1 MSSAAY
7 TTGVREPVP
16 TNMPQESKREPA
28 SPIERRRVL
37 LYALLAGVVFLGAY
51 PAHRAV
57 WRGNSEL
64 HTLLETIS
72 SLLAL
77 IAGAMALVRYY
88 AKKSSSFLLLGSW
101 FLGAG
106 LLDAYH
112 GLITSP
118 FLAGMTPSALS
129 ALTPWSGAVSRVFM
143 SLLMYAN
150 LVASNREARRPAA
163 VSIKESVVYILVG
176 VWALI
181 TFLFFA
187 LVSLP
192 PAYYPNLM
200 IHRPAE
206 LVPVLFFGL
215 AVAG

>member
-1 MSSAAY
+1 
-7 TTGVREPVP
+7 
-16 TNMPQESKREPA
+16 MPA
-28 SPIERRRVL
+28 IYHVVRRVCHL
-37 LYALLAGVVFLGAY
+37 RWGAIRTHKPRGSRCEANPRVGTRRGCLYALLAGAVFLGSY

-57 WRGNSEL
+57 WRGNAEL

-77 IAGAMALVRYY
+77 TAGAMALVRYY
-88 AKKSSSFLLLGSW
+88 AKKSSAFLLLGSC

-143 SLLMYAN
+143 SLLMCA
-150 LVASNREARRPAA
+150 
-163 VSIKESVVYILVG
+163 
-176 VWALI
+176 
-181 TFLFFA
+181 
-187 LVSLP
+187 
-192 PAYYPNLM
+192 
-200 IHRPAE
+200 
-206 LVPVLFFGL
+206 
-215 AVAG
+215 